1 MYSDDVDGA
10 KDELADFKK
19 DVEKQAGKVGGST
32 TNTTTSANG
41 VSPEFKAAMDSYE
54 EFFDG
59 YVLFMK
65 AYKES
70 SDISSMANEYT
81 AMMQQYV
88 QMMGE
93 LQKIDQS
100 TLSSEDALYYA
111 EVMLRINQ
119 KILSVA

>member
-1 MYSDDVDGA
+1 
-10 KDELADFKK
+10 
-19 DVEKQAGKVGGST
+19 
-32 TNTTTSANG
+32 
-41 VSPEFKAAMDSYE
+41 
-54 EFFDG
+54 
-59 YVLFMK
+59 MK

-93 LQKIDQS
+93 LQKIDQNSLS
-100 TLSSEDALYYA
+100 TEEALYYA